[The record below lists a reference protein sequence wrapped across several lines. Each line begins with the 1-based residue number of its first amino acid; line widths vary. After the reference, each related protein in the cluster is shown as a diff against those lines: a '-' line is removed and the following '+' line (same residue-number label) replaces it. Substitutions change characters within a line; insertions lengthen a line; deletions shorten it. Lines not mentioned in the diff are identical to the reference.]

1 MSNKPNVKRIGLFL
15 MIGFICLFGIVSH
28 FVIEKIMPNNSNVVV
43 MFFDESI
50 KGLSIGSPVV
60 LEGVEVGKVSR
71 ISLYTDPKTLE
82 FRIPVYIRFNQ
93 EGQTGAMLKTFFGLN
108 KSRDEIISE
117 LIEKGLRGR
126 LVSRNFLTG
135 QLMIELIMQPETEIK
150 LVETPET
157 KDFLQIPT
165 VLSTIGELSKGF
177 QDLPLKAIVNKFN
190 NILNSFE
197 TEIPQILPQ
206 FKSLSK
212 NLNNTVPEFTKLGE
226 QLNNAI
232 PIFVRLGENL
242 NTTVSHV
249 DKQIPKTGQTINH
262 VNTTLDDISKAAKSL
277 RNLADYLEQH
287 PESILKGKG
296 N

>member
-1 MSNKPNVKRIGLFL
+1 MSNKPNTKRIGLFL
-15 MIGFICLFGIVSH
+15 MIGFVCLFGIISH
-28 FVIEKIMPNNSNVVV
+28 FVIEKIMPKNTNVIV

-50 KGLSIGSPVV
+50 KGLNIGSPVV

-71 ISLYTDPKTLE
+71 ISLYTDPQTLE

-93 EGQTGAMLKTFFGLN
+93 DGQTGAMLKTVFGIN
-108 KSRDEIISE
+108 KSRDEVISD

-135 QLMIELIMQPETEIK
+135 QLMIELVMQPETPVK
-150 LVETPET
+150 LVDIPET
-157 KDFLQIPT
+157 KGVLQIPT

-177 QDLPLKAIVNKFN
+177 QDLPLKAIVSKLN

-197 TEIPQILPQ
+197 TEIPKILPQ
-206 FKSLSK
+206 FKL
-212 NLNNTVPEFTKLGE
+212 
-226 QLNNAI
+226 
-232 PIFVRLGENL
+232 LGENL
-242 NTTVSHV
+242 NETVPEYTKLGEKLNSAIPV
-249 DKQIPKTGQTINH
+249 FVQFGENLNKTVANVNKQIPKTGQTINH
-262 VNTTLDDISKAAKSL
+262 VNMTLDDISKAAKSL

-287 PESILKGKG
+287 PESILKGKD

>member
-1 MSNKPNVKRIGLFL
+1 MSNKPNKKRIGLFL
-15 MIGFICLFGIVSH
+15 MIGFICLFGIISH
-28 FVIEKIMPNNSNVVV
+28 FIIEKIMPNNTNMVV
-43 MFFDESI
+43 MFFNESI

-93 EGQTGAMLKTFFGLN
+93 DSQTGAMLKSVFGFN
-108 KSRDEIISE
+108 KSRDEIIADLVE
-117 LIEKGLRGR
+117 RGLRGR

-135 QLMIELIMQPETEIK
+135 QLMIELIMQPESPVK
-150 LVETPET
+150 LVEIPET
-157 KDFLQIPT
+157 KHVLQIPT

-197 TEIPQILPQ
+197 TEMPKILPQ
-206 FKSLSK
+206 FKFLGENLNNTIPEFK
-212 NLNNTVPEFTKLGE
+212 KLGENLNNTVPV
-226 QLNNAI
+226 
-232 PIFVRLGENL
+232 FVQLGENL
-242 NTTVSHV
+242 NKTVIHV
-249 DKQIPKTGQTINH
+249 DKQIPKTSQTINH
-262 VNTTLDDISKAAKSL
+262 VNMTLDDISKAAKSL

-287 PESILKGKG
+287 PESILKGKA